1 MKAQTR
7 CRDSGS
13 VLLLGW
19 WRNLL
24 HSLCTFCTFSNTA
37 AGPNPVTRVS
47 KGCAEMYISPHRS
60 DHNSRHKCTVDVEL
74 GLKPV
79 VATMMAGP
87 KVVFSLYS
95 SFRQFEITGS
105 SVLYLLS
112 LDFAN
117 LFFLSIC
124 NLLQANYW
132 NGR

>member
-1 MKAQTR
+1 M
-7 CRDSGS
+7 CRG
-13 VLLLGW
+13 V
-19 WRNLL
+19 R
-24 HSLCTFCTFSNTA
+24 
-37 AGPNPVTRVS
+37 
-47 KGCAEMYISPHRS
+47 RS
-60 DHNSRHKCTVDVEL
+60 DLLDLFDLYKPSSLFPASYSRHKCTVDVEL

-79 VATMMAGP
+79 VTTIMAGP